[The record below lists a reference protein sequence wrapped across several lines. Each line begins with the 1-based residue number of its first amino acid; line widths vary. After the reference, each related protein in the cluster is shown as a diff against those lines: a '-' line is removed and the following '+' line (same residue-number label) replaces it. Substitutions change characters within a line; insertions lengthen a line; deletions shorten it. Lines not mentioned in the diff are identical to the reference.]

1 MDNLDRIRAHLRKR
15 DSMFFIKT
23 YAQIAVGAIASLMAP
38 AAILIFSLIICRL
51 WRWDWSWWII
61 LLTAGLSL
69 AELIGLFRQE
79 GQAQGGLL
87 NDVRDSFNRAAFAKE
102 SAPSFKHVGLLGD
115 ALVRPRTPLT
125 GLAEFFLIGPN
136 LVVSSLRKLRLRELS
151 KGADP
156 ERIVKVVDT
165 LCKLQGGAATDK
177 MREEKET
184 PQQFS
189 RVLAY
194 LLFFDWIG
202 IADDGSK
209 AWMLTEARKELAR
222 KE

>member
-15 DSMFFIKT
+15 DSMFFFKT

-38 AAILIFSLIICRL
+38 AVILIFSQIICWL
-51 WRWDWSWWII
+51 WRWNCSWWII
-61 LLTAGLSL
+61 LLAGCL
-69 AELIGLFRQE
+69 ATLPWLFRKE
-79 GQAQGGLL
+79 VQAQGGLL
-87 NDVRDSFNRAAFAKE
+87 NDVRDSFNRASLARE
-102 SAPSFKHVGLLGD
+102 SPPTFKHVGLLGD
-115 ALVRPRTPLT
+115 ALARTRTPLT
-125 GLAEFFLIGPN
+125 GLVEFFLIGPN
-136 LVVSSLRKLRLRELS
+136 LVVASLRNLKLRDLS
-151 KGADP
+151 KDAGP
-156 ERIVKVVDT
+156 ERIAKVVDT

-177 MREEKET
+177 LLEEKET

-209 AWMLTEARKELAR
+209 AWILTEARKELAR